1 MKITLAGSPGSGKS
15 TLRNMLAEH
24 YGLKIK
30 GTGDFMRELSKKHG
44 YSDITKFIV
53 EYVSEHPEMDLQVDE
68 EQRIYGEENDDF
80 VLEAHLGFHFVPDSI
95 RICLRC
101 DTAESARR
109 ILEDKKRTT
118 EDAKTFS
125 ESIESSVKRREVMCK
140 NYYSLYQ
147 VDIDDPDNF
156 DFVLDTTS
164 LSYEEVYKEVTSFI
178 EQRISNNEVCMYFI
192 IMK

>member
-44 YSDITKFIV
+44 YSDITKFIAD
-53 EYVSEHPEMDLQVDE
+53 YVSEHPEIDLQVDE

-80 VLEAHLGFHFVPDSI
+80 VLDAHLGFHFVPDSI
-95 RICLRC
+95 RICLKC

-109 ILEDKKRTT
+109 ILKDKKRPT
-118 EDAKTFS
+118 EDAK
-125 ESIESSVKRREVMCK
+125 SILRASLMEKMLVYSWE
-140 NYYSLYQ
+140 NYG
-147 VDIDDPDNF
+147 
-156 DFVLDTTS
+156 
-164 LSYEEVYKEVTSFI
+164 SYLTQLKTMNPEYLK
-178 EQRISNNEVCMYFI
+178 
-192 IMK
+192 K

>member
-44 YSDITKFIV
+44 YSDITKFIA

-80 VLEAHLGFHFVPDSI
+80 VLDAHLGFHFVPDSI

-125 ESIESSVKRREVMCK
+125 ESIESSVKRREVMRK
-140 NYYSLYQ
+140 NYYNLYQ
-147 VDIDDPDNF
+147 VDIDDHDNF

-164 LSYEEVYKEVTSFI
+164 LSYEEVFEKVTSFMNR
-178 EQRISNNEVCMYFI
+178 EFPKTKSECISQS
-192 IMK
+192 

>member
-24 YGLKIK
+24 FGLKIK

-44 YSDITKFIV
+44 YSDITNFIA
-53 EYVSEHPEMDLQVDE
+53 EYVSDHPEIDLEIDE
-68 EQRIYGEENDDF
+68 EQRIYGQENDNF
-80 VLEAHLGFHFVPDSI
+80 VLDAHLGFHFVPDSI

-101 DTAESARR
+101 DKVESARR

-125 ESIESSVKRREVMCK
+125 ESIKSSVKRREVMRK
-140 NYYSLYQ
+140 NYKNLYH

-164 LSYEEVYKEVTSFI
+164 LSFQEVFENVKSFI
-178 EQRISNNEVCMYFI
+178 EQKICNN
-192 IMK
+192 